1 LNTEEDLEGKVSELL
16 AQSIESGD
24 PEDFWN
30 TINMMVSLAVSAS
43 AYRFGKEKEDEIVE
57 HIVNIVL
64 DTYASEKHF
73 YIKGSR
79 GETPRFH

>member
-1 LNTEEDLEGKVSELL
+1 MTTEEDLEGKVSELL

-24 PEDFWN
+24 PEEFWSM
-30 TINMMVSLAVSAS
+30 INMMVSLAVSAS

-79 GETPRFH
+79 GETPSFH